1 MRYAQIRKM
10 DISNGEGCGI
20 AIFSQGCP
28 IRCQGCHNASIWG
41 FDSGKEWNQES
52 KQTVLQLLDRPQITR
67 LSILGGEPLL
77 KQNVQ
82 DIAQL
87 CMKIKWDWPQKKIWL
102 WSGYL
107 WEDIYSLAFDK
118 DYKSLPHQE
127 EWTQQ
132 EKDALKNI
140 IFNIDIL
147 VDGPF
152 VQEKRDITLKW
163 RGSKNQRVIDMHKTL
178 SQTLPVL
185 PAPAPILYC
194 D

>member
-28 IRCQGCHNASIWG
+28 IRCHGCHNASIWG

-77 KQNVQ
+77 KQNIQ

-87 CMKIKWDWPQKKIWL
+87 CMKVKWDWPKKKIWL

-118 DYKSLPHQE
+118 DYKSLPPQE
-127 EWTQQ
+127 EWIQQ

>member
-1 MRYAQIRKM
+1 
-10 DISNGEGCGI
+10 
-20 AIFSQGCP
+20 
-28 IRCQGCHNASIWG
+28 
-41 FDSGKEWNQES
+41 
-52 KQTVLQLLDRPQITR
+52 
-67 LSILGGEPLL
+67 
-77 KQNVQ
+77 
-82 DIAQL
+82 
-87 CMKIKWDWPQKKIWL
+87 MKVKRDWPQKKIWL

-107 WEDIYSLAFDK
+107 WEDIYSLAFDN

-163 RGSKNQRVIDMHKTL
+163 HGSKNQRVIDMHKTL